1 MATVLSMATYIDT
14 ILASNLL
21 SLSQREKSLSSSGC
35 DLGLTLREEV
45 SLAVNGSFLA
55 LSSLTISFRTSEMR
69 AQDPMSES
77 WSFITD
83 GEQFPVQNLDQL
95 YVLVSSSCKTCTV
108 LESDVKTHIINNS
121 NLNHEPI
128 FSIISVQ
135 PLI

>member
-77 WSFITD
+77 
-83 GEQFPVQNLDQL
+83 
-95 YVLVSSSCKTCTV
+95 
-108 LESDVKTHIINNS
+108 
-121 NLNHEPI
+121 
-128 FSIISVQ
+128 
-135 PLI
+135 